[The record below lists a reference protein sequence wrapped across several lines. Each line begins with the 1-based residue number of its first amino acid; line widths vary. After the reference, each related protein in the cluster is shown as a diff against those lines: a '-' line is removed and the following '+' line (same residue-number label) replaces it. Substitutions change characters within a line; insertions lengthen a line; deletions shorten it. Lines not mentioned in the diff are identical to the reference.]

1 MSKVTTYNTCQN
13 NYMAIMLTFLVAAIM
28 LISSPALASSY
39 EKPTMTKS
47 IKEYYGYHNNQFNA
61 GVQWDVDVMASKHRN
76 QVYAPMDGTV
86 KEISENDALGKFI
99 VIQHT
104 QDLTTL
110 FGHLGEIDV
119 KEGDV
124 LYPKQLVAKTAPAE
138 TLYHE
143 VTYKGVPLDPS
154 SVIGFE
160 AADFQYLYVEAVDEI
175 ERGPYMLIS
184 DLDFDKWEDSA
195 QISFAVTGDGDA
207 GPNPSESIYCN
218 DRDEGDMH
226 PDNVA
231 ESDPNYANNK
241 YCCPIYN
248 SNNEEKHWVTIG
260 CNCGVY
266 NQIAGPGVMEGEFR
280 TDVHQSSSYA
290 QPPSSILDMMCWD
303 ELVHFQG
310 QSDAAYQGPSPLFG
324 PTVQTQDLLRDAQ
337 ILGRGYIEGQW
348 GDLGVANIP
357 GLAVYG
363 YMRVQEFLDNI
374 VDAIN
379 DAIRGFVASI
389 LNSVTGGFLSGLLG
403 LDKEFSCDMMYRL
416 WNVAEDCFDLEMFEI
431 GDVID
436 RIELPGLNCGL
447 EAFAYG
453 GKGMEEV
460 RDYMATYEPGGIN
473 YEAHFL
479 DLSDSPASRA
489 AAGFMSRDPE
499 TQNQGWD
506 GTF

>member
-1 MSKVTTYNTCQN
+1 
-13 NYMAIMLTFLVAAIM
+13 MAVMLTFLVAAIM
-28 LISSPALASSY
+28 LIGSPALASSY

-86 KEISENDALGKFI
+86 KEIGENDALGKFI

-119 KEGDV
+119 NEGDV

-160 AADFQYLYVEAVDEI
+160 ATDFQYLYVEAVDEI

-195 QISFAVTGDGDA
+195 QISFAVTGDSDSPTQGFDEAFKCNDFEEGD
-207 GPNPSESIYCN
+207 PNP
-218 DRDEGDMH
+218 
-226 PDNVA
+226 
-231 ESDPNYANNK
+231 NNEEQ
-241 YCCPIYN
+241 YCCPIRN
-248 SNNEEKHWVTIG
+248 SSKGEKHWVSVMCDCDT
-260 CNCGVY
+260 Y
-266 NQIAGPGVMEGEFR
+266 NKVAGPNVVGNEFR
-280 TDVHQSSSYA
+280 LDVHQSSSYA
-290 QPPSSILDMMCWD
+290 QPPTSILDMMCWD
-303 ELVHFQG
+303 ELIHFQG
-310 QSDAAYQGPSPLFG
+310 QADAALQGPTSLFG
-324 PTVQTQDLLRDAQ
+324 AVVQTSDLLKDATAV
-337 ILGRGYIEGQW
+337 GRGYIEGQW

-363 YMRVQEFLDNI
+363 YMRVQEFLDNM

-379 DAIRGFVASI
+379 DMIRGFAASI
-389 LNSVTGGFLSGLLG
+389 LNSVTGGFLSGILG
-403 LDKEFSCDMMYRL
+403 LDKEFSCDMMYKL

-431 GDVID
+431 GDIVD
-436 RIELPGLNCGL
+436 RIELPGLNCEL

-453 GKGMEEV
+453 GKGMGEIY
-460 RDYMATYEPGGIN
+460 DYMGTYEPGGSN
-473 YEAHFL
+473 YEPYFL
-479 DLSDSPASRA
+479 NFYDSAEDA
-489 AAGFMSRDPE
+489 AANFMRRDAE

-506 GTF
+506 GTWGNGSSSSSSSGNGSSLHTGGN